1 MDPFTFLVI
10 GVGLLLL
17 GGKKKGGGIISGTE
31 LLPDVNGDENGQSY
45 DTEEEE
51 DKRDTTNGE
60 PDYKP
65 GPIDKKEL
73 SPIDDSKYQTDLAA
87 LITVSPTPER
97 FYQIYQGGPSASAI
111 ATGLLSAAGIN
122 SGSNRVALIKC
133 MTQIEWNAR
142 LYAST
147 RVASSWGTMFNV
159 DGKNLSAAWMPRHDP
174 AIQLMGMKT
183 RVPRNINSGGGWL
196 GGASKYGLIWIPKIA
211 SIQGSVLCDPLANN
225 PPQWLLSQLKA

>member
-17 GGKKKGGGIISGTE
+17 GGKKKNGGTISGTE
-31 LLPDVNGDENGQSY
+31 FLPDVNGDDNGRQTE
-45 DTEEEE
+45 DTEE

-87 LITVSPTPER
+87 LITVQPTPER
-97 FYQIYQGGPSASAI
+97 FFQLYQNGPSAAVI
-111 ATGLLSAAGIN
+111 AGGLLSAAGIN
-122 SGSNRVALIKC
+122 SGSNRIRLIKC
-133 MTQIEWNAR
+133 MTQIEWNDR
-142 LYAST
+142 LYTSS
-147 RVASSWGTMFNV
+147 RVASSWGTNFNV
-159 DGKNLSAAWMPRHDP
+159 DGRNMSAAWMPRHDP
-174 AIQLMGMKT
+174 AIGLLGMKT
-183 RVPRNINSGGGWL
+183 RVPRNIKSDGGWL
-196 GGASKYGLIWIPKIA
+196 GGEAKYGLIWIPKIA

-225 PPQWLLSQLKA
+225 PPQWLLSQLKD

>member
-1 MDPFTFLVI
+1 MDPFTFVVI
-10 GVGLLLL
+10 GIGLLLL
-17 GGKKKGGGIISGTE
+17 GGKKKAGAIIDQST
-31 LLPDVNGDENGQSY
+31 LLPDVNGEEEEGS
-45 DTEEEE
+45 TFEEEE
-51 DKRDTTNGE
+51 DKRAGE

-73 SPIDDSKYQTDLAA
+73 SPIDDTQYQTDLAA
-87 LITVSPTPER
+87 LITVNPTPER
-97 FYQIYQGGPSASAI
+97 FYQIYKNGPTASAI

-147 RVASSWGTMFNV
+147 REASSWGTMFNV

-174 AIQLMGMKT
+174 AIQLLGMKT
-183 RVPRNINSGGGWL
+183 RVPRNINAGGGWL
-196 GGASKYGLIWIPKIA
+196 GGAAKYGLIWIPKIA

-225 PPQWLLSQLKA
+225 PPQWLLSKLKD

>member
-17 GGKKKGGGIISGTE
+17 GGKKKVGGMIEGQQV
-31 LLPDVNGDENGQSY
+31 LPDVNGADENGQSF
-45 DTEEEE
+45 DTEEKEE
-51 DKRDTTNGE
+51 EEGEGE

-65 GPIDKKEL
+65 GPIDTKKL
-73 SPIDDSKYQTDLAA
+73 SPVDDSKYQTDLAG
-87 LITVSPTPER
+87 LITVQPTPQR
-97 FYQIYQGGPSASAI
+97 FYQIYKGGPSASVI

-147 RVASSWGTMFNV
+147 RTASSWGTMFNV

-183 RVPRNINSGGGWL
+183 RVPRNINSAGGWL
-196 GGASKYGLIWIPKIA
+196 GGGAKYGLLWIPKIA

-225 PPQWLLSQLKA
+225 PPQWLLSQLKD